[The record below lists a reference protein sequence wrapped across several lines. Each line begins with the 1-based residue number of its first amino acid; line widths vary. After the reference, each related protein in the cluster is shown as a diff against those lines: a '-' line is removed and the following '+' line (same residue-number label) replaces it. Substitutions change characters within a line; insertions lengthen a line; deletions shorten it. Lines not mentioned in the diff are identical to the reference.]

1 MITVIAIS
9 KEGSIVEPKFDEI
22 KFEDYKLI
30 WIDCYDPK
38 DEELYKL
45 SKKINISVSELQIGL
60 DEQEIPRVEEEEDFY
75 LIIYKAPL
83 FEEDI
88 TTTSLGIYIRDNILL
103 TIHSDKIKAIGR
115 LHKLIL
121 TKKPRIVFER
131 GIGFLL
137 YHILNEITRSY
148 SRILIGLEDE
158 LEELEDKLLIGY
170 DREIMEGILSLR
182 KTLVYFHKSLI
193 ANRDVLV
200 LLKRKYLPITTRED
214 RENFEDLYYDTL
226 QLIDMSATYREVLTS
241 MMDMT
246 LSLEN
251 IKMNQIMKILT
262 MVTTIFAVPMWIT
275 GIYGMNFTYLPLANN
290 PQGFWII
297 MALMI
302 ITIITFVYIFK
313 RSGWI

>member
-1 MITVIAIS
+1 MITVIALS
-9 KEGSIVEPKFDEI
+9 KDGSIVEPNFEDINFD
-22 KFEDYKLI
+22 DYKLI
-30 WIDCYDPK
+30 WVDCYDPK
-38 DEELYKL
+38 NEELYKL
-45 SKKINISVSELQIGL
+45 SKKIGISVSALQIGL
-60 DEQEIPRVEEEEDFY
+60 DEQEIPRVEEDKEFY

-88 TTTSLGIYIRDNILL
+88 TTTSLGIYIKNSLLL

-115 LHKLIL
+115 LHKLIT
-121 TKKPRIVFER
+121 TKKPKIIFER

-148 SRILIGLEDE
+148 SRILIGLEDD
-158 LEELEDKLLIGY
+158 LEELEDRLLVGY
-170 DREIMEGILSLR
+170 DREVMEGILSLR

-241 MMDMT
+241 MMDIT

-275 GIYGMNFTYLPLANN
+275 GIYGMNFSYLPLANN
-290 PQGFWII
+290 PQGFWLV
-297 MALMI
+297 MALMVVI
-302 ITIITFVYIFK
+302 IMIFVYIFR
-313 RSGWI
+313 RSGWV

>member
-1 MITVIAIS
+1 MITVMGIS
-9 KEGSIVEPKFDEI
+9 KDGKIVEVKFDNLNL
-22 KFEDYKLI
+22 EDYKLI
-30 WIDCYDPK
+30 WIDCYDPN
-38 DEELYKL
+38 DEEIYKV
-45 SKKINISVSELQIGL
+45 SKKIGIEVSELYIGL
-60 DEQEIPRVEEEEDFY
+60 DEQEIPRVEENEDYY

-88 TTTSLGIYIRDNILL
+88 TTTSLGIFIKNNTLL
-103 TIHSDKIKAIGR
+103 TIHTNKIKAIGR

-121 TKKPRIVFER
+121 TRKPKVIFER

-137 YHILNEITRSY
+137 YNILNEITRSF
-148 SRILIGLEDE
+148 SRILISLEEE
-158 LEELEDKLLIGY
+158 LEELEDKVLVGY
-170 DREIMEGILSLR
+170 DKVVMEEILSLR
-182 KTLVYFHKSLI
+182 KTLVYFNKSLI

-200 LLKRKYLPITTRED
+200 ILKRKYLPITTKED

-226 QLIDMSATYREVLTS
+226 QLIDMSVTYREVLTS
-241 MMDMT
+241 MMDIT

-275 GIYGMNFTYLPLANN
+275 GIYGMNFHYLPLTEN
-290 PQGFWII
+290 PEGFWII
-297 MALMI
+297 LSLMVI
-302 ITIITFVYIFK
+302 IIIIFVYIFK